1 MPKGTVKFFNG
12 NKGFGFI
19 TQEEGDDLFFHV
31 TNIDGNHPEEGS
43 KVEYEIGEGR
53 KGPQAEHVRV
63 VE

>member
-1 MPKGTVKFFNG
+1 MPKGTVKFFNT

-19 TQEEGDDLFFHV
+19 TPEEGDDLFFHV
-31 TNIDGNHPEEGS
+31 TNIEGNPPEEGS
-43 KVEYEIGEGR
+43 NVEYELGEGR